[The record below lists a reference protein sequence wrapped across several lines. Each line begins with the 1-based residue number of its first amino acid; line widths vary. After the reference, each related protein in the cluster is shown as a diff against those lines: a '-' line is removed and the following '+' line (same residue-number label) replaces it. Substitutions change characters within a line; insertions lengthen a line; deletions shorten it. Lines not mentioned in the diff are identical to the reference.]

1 MKLVTLV
8 FLTLFIQYSVAIT
21 ISEESLKKVIN
32 SLGYV
37 GIFLSSLVFSLSL
50 FLPIPLYIPMI
61 AIAIAKDF
69 NPIAT
74 ILLASIGSSIGEITS
89 YLIGLGAYTKLEKFK
104 SIKKFRKLFDKYG
117 SVIIIILSFLP
128 FADIAG
134 ILAGSSKYEFKKFF
148 IFTFVGKLLKMY
160 LIFYSL
166 YFGIDILL
174 SKWI

>member
-1 MKLVTLV
+1 MKLISLI
-8 FLTLFIQYSVAIT
+8 FLILFIQYSLAIT

-32 SLGYV
+32 SLGYA
-37 GIFLSSLVFSLSL
+37 GIFLSSLVFSITL
-50 FLPIPLYIPMI
+50 FLPVPLYIPMI
-61 AIAIAKDF
+61 AIAIAKNF

-89 YLIGLGAYTKLEKFK
+89 YLIGLGASTKLKKFK

-117 SVIIIILSFLP
+117 SAIIIILSFLP

-134 ILAGSSKYEFKKFF
+134 ILAGSGNYDLKKFV
-148 IFTFVGKLLKMY
+148 IFTFIGKLLKMY

-174 SKWI
+174 SKWL